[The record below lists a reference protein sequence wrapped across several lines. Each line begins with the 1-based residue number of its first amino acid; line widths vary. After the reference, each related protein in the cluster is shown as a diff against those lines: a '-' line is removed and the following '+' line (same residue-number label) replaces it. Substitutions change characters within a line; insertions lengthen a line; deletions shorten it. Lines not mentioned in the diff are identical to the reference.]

1 MEEHGA
7 ADEPG
12 NSSHR
17 QRMHD
22 AEKIG
27 PNLAPVT
34 SRTNTTDVEANPSNG
49 AMRYMKSFEKTLVR
63 YNMEARGIQQRH
75 YSHIRRP

>member
-7 ADEPG
+7 ADETAHT
-12 NSSHR
+12 SHR

-34 SRTNTTDVEANPSNG
+34 SRTNTTDLEADTNHG
-49 AMRYMKSFEKTLVR
+49 AMRYSKSFEKT
-63 YNMEARGIQQRH
+63 
-75 YSHIRRP
+75 